1 MGQVLCAGN
10 QVKIKETMTTG
21 MMMSNNDRENHTT
34 GISDN
39 IKFSY
44 YFVVNVS
51 EYTHSLVLVFQTRR
65 TLF

>member
-10 QVKIKETMTTG
+10 QVKNKETMTTR
-21 MMMSNNDRENHTT
+21 MMMSNNDRDNCAT
-34 GISDN
+34 GISDYIN
-39 IKFSY
+39 FSY
-44 YFVVNVS
+44 YFIVNAP